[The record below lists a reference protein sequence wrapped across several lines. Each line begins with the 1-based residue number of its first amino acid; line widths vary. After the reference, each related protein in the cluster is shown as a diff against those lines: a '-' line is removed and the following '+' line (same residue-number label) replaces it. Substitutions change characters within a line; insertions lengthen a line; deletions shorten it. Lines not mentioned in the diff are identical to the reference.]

1 MINAKQILSILF
13 VLIVGCGNPQSRI
26 AQETVTITDMADRKV
41 TIPVNIESIV
51 GLKSGALRMLVYMGL
66 TEKIS
71 GVEDIERRPGRAY
84 AFAQPQL
91 TEKPI
96 IGPMHGGDAELIA
109 INAPDVIFM
118 TNATIGEAN
127 DLQRRT
133 GIPVVVIKP
142 GNLTNQRSDFNK
154 SLKTIGTVTGTE
166 SRADSV
172 IHFIDNQIA
181 ELNKVSA
188 KTHKKNET
196 VYAGGISYSGSR
208 SITSTIPL
216 FDVFIFVNAENVAA
230 ELAQRSNLP
239 LTIGSTVE
247 IDIEQL
253 ITWNPD
259 RIFVDAAGRELV
271 LPQIANGT
279 PLQAT
284 LQAVQNNKVHFL
296 MPHNWYSTNFETVLT
311 NAWYVASILY
321 PDAVTPLMFKEK
333 STSIYE
339 YMLGNDVSEELIKMY
354 NGWTCM
360 Q

>member
-1 MINAKQILSILF
+1 MTNSKQILSFLFILI
-13 VLIVGCGNPQSRI
+13 LGCGSPQPRI
-26 AQETVTITDMADRKV
+26 GQETVTITDMLGREV
-41 TIPVNIESIV
+41 IVPVNIERIV
-51 GLKSGALRMLVYMGL
+51 GLKAGALRMLVYMGL

-71 GVEDIERRPGRAY
+71 GVEDVERRPGRAY

-133 GIPVVVIKP
+133 GIPVVVIQP
-142 GNLTNQRSDFNK
+142 GNLTNRRNDFNQ
-154 SLKTIGTVTGTE
+154 SLKTIAAVTGTE
-166 SRADSV
+166 ARADSL
-172 IHFIDNQIA
+172 IHFIDHQIE
-181 ELNKVSA
+181 ELNRLSA
-188 KTHKKNET
+188 QSRKKTET
-196 VYAGGISYSGSR
+196 VYAGGISYSGAR

-216 FDVFIFVNAENVAA
+216 FDAFLFVNAENVAS
-230 ELAQRSNLP
+230 ELALKSNLP

-259 RIFVDAAGRELV
+259 RIFIDAAGRELV
-271 LPQIANGT
+271 QPQIADGT
-279 PLQAT
+279 PLHAT
-284 LQAVQNNKVHFL
+284 LQAVQNNKIHFL
-296 MPHNWYSTNFETVLT
+296 MPHNWYSTNYETILT
-311 NAWYVASILY
+311 NAWYVASVLY
-321 PDAVTPLMFKEK
+321 PDAVTPQLFKEK
-333 STSIYE
+333 SKTIYE
-339 YMLGNDVSEELIKMY
+339 YVLGNDVSEELIHMY
-354 NGWTCM
+354 NGWVCM